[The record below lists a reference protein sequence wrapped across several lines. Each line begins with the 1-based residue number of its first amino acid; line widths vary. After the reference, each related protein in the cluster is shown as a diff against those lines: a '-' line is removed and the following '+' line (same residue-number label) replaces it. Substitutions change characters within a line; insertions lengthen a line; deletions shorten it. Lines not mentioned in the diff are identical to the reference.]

1 MKGKIKREKKVYI
14 IATLKIDE
22 NGYIFLFGPKNDT
35 VSDLNY
41 IITTF
46 MVVHL
51 IYKSRNLVSWQS

>member
-14 IATLKIDE
+14 IATLKNVK
-22 NGYIFLFGPKNDT
+22 NGYIFVFGPKNDT
-35 VSDLNY
+35 VLDLNY

-51 IYKSRNLVSWQS
+51 IYSSTNLVSWQS